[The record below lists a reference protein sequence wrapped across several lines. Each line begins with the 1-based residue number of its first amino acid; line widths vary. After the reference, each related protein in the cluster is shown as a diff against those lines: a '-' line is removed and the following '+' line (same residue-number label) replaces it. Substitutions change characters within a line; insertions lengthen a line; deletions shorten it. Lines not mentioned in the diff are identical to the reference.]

1 MTSHRARQAAS
12 PPSVPRA
19 KAGRE
24 VASIRIELDPQETRL
39 LREVLNRDLTAIRTE
54 IAGTDWQDL
63 GPEILMTEALL
74 QRLINC
80 LVA

>member
-1 MTSHRARQAAS
+1 MTSHRARETAS
-12 PPSVPRA
+12 HRCVTRE

-24 VASIRIELDPQETRL
+24 VASIRIDLDPQETRL

-54 IAGTDWQDL
+54 IAGIDWQDL
-63 GPEILMTEALL
+63 GPEVLVTEALL
-74 QRLINC
+74 QRLING